1 MLSRE
6 WRRCTSELSTK
17 LLPTKVRL
25 TLETWRYGRW
35 YFELTTPIARLYGQ
49 DMSIYTNI
57 DGITVKPV
65 CNDHIYNKNYYL
77 WFIP

>member
-1 MLSRE
+1 MSSAK
-6 WRRCTSELSTK
+6 WRPFCLG
-17 LLPTKVRL
+17 LNV
-25 TLETWRYGRW
+25 LETWRYVIW

-65 CNDHIYNKNYYL
+65 YNDHIYNKTYYL